1 MANHMSTS
9 LTIGNL
15 DQPSYDKL
23 KQIFNDGTNEYYT
36 NVEHIIKQMYGDV
49 DFSKLDWW
57 YDNIGAKWLEVE
69 SAVTEDF
76 ESEVQLYMTSAWCVP
91 TQFLEKLTYILC
103 GINKDVVL
111 YGTYEDECLDPMGAF
126 VFGFG
131 YEDVE
136 DLDIDLNLDKY
147 WSEDTDEAEDYRQGV
162 IDELM
167 EHKDSLYQAYL
178 EVVEERK
185 AEVE

>member
-1 MANHMSTS
+1 
-9 LTIGNL
+9 
-15 DQPSYDKL
+15 
-23 KQIFNDGTNEYYT
+23 
-36 NVEHIIKQMYGDV
+36 
-49 DFSKLDWW
+49 
-57 YDNIGAKWLEVE
+57 
-69 SAVTEDF
+69 
-76 ESEVQLYMTSAWCVP
+76 
-91 TQFLEKLTYILC
+91 
-103 GINKDVVL
+103 
-111 YGTYEDECLDPMGAF
+111 MGAF

-185 AEVE
+185 AEKE